1 MQAIGPPPRPEGY
14 APRGDLPRAASRGD
28 GTRLWLVR
36 HAEVAERWH
45 DTAYGAMDVELSEHG
60 EAQTRGMAAAFD
72 GRRLDRVL
80 ASDLERARRMG
91 EGIARATRA
100 PFEAT
105 RALREMHRGDWQ
117 GLPKS
122 EFGAR
127 WLAEAERYWSDPY
140 RWAAPGGEGDALLWG
155 RAWPTVEEALLGSA
169 GGELL
174 VAAHG
179 QLIRVLASRALG
191 LDVPESYELYLDPA
205 HAHLLVD
212 DAGGWRLEARNLPA
226 DGVAAR

>member
-1 MQAIGPPPRPEGY
+1 MQAIGPPPRPDDY

-45 DTAYGAMDVELSEHG
+45 ETAYGAMDVELSERG
-60 EAQTRGMAAAFD
+60 EAQTRAMAAAFD

-91 EGIARATRA
+91 EGIARATGA
-100 PFEAT
+100 PVEAT
-105 RALREMHRGDWQ
+105 HALREMHRGEWQ
-117 GLPKS
+117 GLSKAD
-122 EFGAR
+122 FGAR
-127 WLAEAERYWSDPY
+127 WRAEGARYWSDPY
-140 RWAAPGGEGDALLWG
+140 RWAAPGGEGDALLWE
-155 RAWPTVEEALLGSA
+155 RAWPAVEPALLAHA
-169 GGELL
+169 GGDLL

-179 QLIRVLASRALG
+179 QLIRVLTSRALG

-205 HAHLLVD
+205 HAHLVVD
-212 DAGGWRLEARNLPA
+212 APGGWRLEARNLPA
-226 DGVAAR
+226 EAVAAR